1 MYAVFIV
8 VKSVR
13 YTLSALRYMPVI
25 LQLRG
30 KVFNYETGEQ
40 AWIPGQ
46 NIYVSYGSVM
56 DVLDLRL
63 FYSDYVIKNMT

>member
-1 MYAVFIV
+1 M
-8 VKSVR
+8 
-13 YTLSALRYMPVI
+13 L
-25 LQLRG
+25 
-30 KVFNYETGEQ
+30 NYETGGSD
-40 AWIPGQ
+40 WIPGQ